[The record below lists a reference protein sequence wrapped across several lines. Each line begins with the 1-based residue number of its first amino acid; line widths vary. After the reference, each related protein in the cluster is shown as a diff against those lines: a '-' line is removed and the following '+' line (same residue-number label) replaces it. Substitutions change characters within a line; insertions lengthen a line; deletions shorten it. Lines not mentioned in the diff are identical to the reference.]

1 MIKKVEKNR
10 MIQKHKDDNNL
21 RAFMDEATH
30 LYNIMPREGP
40 DGLRV
45 PSVEQRKQI
54 LEIARKHAKGEDEA
68 QMFVDYARKL
78 WEADVFG

>member
-1 MIKKVEKNR
+1 

-21 RAFMDEATH
+21 RMFMDEVNP

-54 LEIARKHAKGEDEA
+54 FELAKKHARSEEEA
-68 QMFVDYARKL
+68 QLFVDYARKL
-78 WEADVFG
+78 WEAN